1 VTYIKPNE
9 VLNCTIIEELINQL
23 QHAYNDLELKK
34 RATHILKALKQMRK
48 SFAKHLTT
56 FKQTLLKAKDLK

>member
-1 VTYIKPNE
+1 VTCIKLNK

-23 QHAYNDLELKK
+23 QHVYNDLELKK
-34 RATHILKALKQMRK
+34 RVTHTLKALKQKKK

-56 FKQTLLKAKDLK
+56 FKQMLLKAKDLK